1 MVNERGDLLKR
12 PKIVVLGAGFGGL
25 MTVTKLQKEL
35 DVNEA
40 EIVLINKDSH
50 YYQKTWFH
58 QVAGSNMLLSRVRFD
73 IKDVIDSNK
82 VQFIHDT
89 VIEIKPE
96 EKKVMLEKNEVH
108 YDYLVVAIGGE
119 VGTFGIKG
127 YERIFFIHFKCFYC
141 KTY

>member
-1 MVNERGDLLKR
+1 MINERGDLLKR

-58 QVAGSNMLLSRVRFD
+58 QVAGSNMPLKSCPF
-73 IKDVIDSNK
+73 
-82 VQFIHDT
+82 
-89 VIEIKPE
+89 
-96 EKKVMLEKNEVH
+96 
-108 YDYLVVAIGGE
+108 
-119 VGTFGIKG
+119 
-127 YERIFFIHFKCFYC
+127 
-141 KTY
+141 